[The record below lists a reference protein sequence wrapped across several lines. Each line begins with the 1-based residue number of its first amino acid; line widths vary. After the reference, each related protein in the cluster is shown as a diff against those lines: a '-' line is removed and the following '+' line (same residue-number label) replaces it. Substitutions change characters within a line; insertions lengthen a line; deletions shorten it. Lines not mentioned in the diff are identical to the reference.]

1 MKSGIN
7 RILYLG
13 YYVVKIDGKKLR
25 KFLKYA
31 SAETGKPAF
40 VILIN
45 CIVSSFKYNISLL
58 DYFYFRFYEKSH
70 SERLEWAGSGY
81 MYEYHLIMNPKRSR
95 GILENKIEFLEKYA
109 DFVRHKHCT
118 LKELELNQ
126 ETAID
131 LLGNPSGK
139 IVLKLSTGQVGAEVR
154 VFDSL
159 NFTPESLI
167 IKMKDL
173 GFDLAEEYIVQH
185 PALMDLSPSGLNTVR
200 IFTQLDQ
207 GTVVFLGARLRVS
220 VNSVVDNMGAGNLA
234 APVLMETGV
243 VNGPAVYSDI
253 TRPAVSNHP
262 VTGIAIEGFKIPF
275 WPETLDMVT
284 KAALLHPENKS
295 IGWDIAITS
304 YGPELVEGNHNWCK
318 LLWQLPVKQGLKSM
332 ISKYI

>member
-1 MKSGIN
+1 MRKIVYFAY
-7 RILYLG
+7 YLSQT
-13 YYVVKIDGKKLR
+13 DR
-25 KFLKYA
+25 AKFLGFLYFAAK
-31 SAETGKPAF
+31 ERDRNQLL
-40 VILIN
+40 LIFD
-45 CIVSSFKYNISLL
+45 IIYSSFKYNISLL

-304 YGPELVEGNHNWCK
+304 SGPELVEGNHNWCK

>member
-1 MKSGIN
+1 MKKL
-7 RILYLG
+7 LYFG
-13 YYVVKIDGKKLR
+13 YYLKQTEREKFFRFLQFAKEDSRRCKL
-25 KFLKYA
+25 
-31 SAETGKPAF
+31 
-40 VILIN
+40 ILIFDML
-45 CIVSSFKYNISLL
+45 VSTFKYNVSFL
-58 DYFYFRFYEKSH
+58 DYFYFRFYKKSPQ
-70 SERLEWAGSGY
+70 ERLLWAGSGY
-81 MYEYHLIMNPKRSR
+81 MYEYHLVMNPRGSRS
-95 GILENKIEFLEKYA
+95 ILENKIEFLQNYDE
-109 DFVRHKHCT
+109 FVHRNFASINT
-118 LKELELNQ
+118 LKKEPAKALEL
-126 ETAID
+126 
-131 LLGNPSGK
+131 LKNPSGK
-139 IVLKLSTGQVGAEVR
+139 VVLKLSTGQVGAEVK

-159 NFTPESLI
+159 QFTPESLI
-167 IKMKDL
+167 MKMKNL

-253 TRPAVSNHP
+253 NRPAVSNHP
-262 VTGIAIEGFKIPF
+262 VTGIAIVGFKVPF
-275 WPETLDMVT
+275 WPETLEMVR

-304 YGPELVEGNHNWCK
+304 HGPELIEGNHNWCK
-318 LLWQLPVKQGLKSM
+318 LLWQLPVNQGLKAT

>member
-1 MKSGIN
+1 MR
-7 RILYLG
+7 RIVYFAYYLSQT
-13 YYVVKIDGKKLR
+13 DR
-25 KFLKYA
+25 AKFLGFLYFAAK
-31 SAETGKPAF
+31 ERDRNQLL
-40 VILIN
+40 LIFD
-45 CIVSSFKYNISLL
+45 IIYSSFKYNISLL

-70 SERLEWAGSGY
+70 SERLKWAGSGY

-126 ETAID
+126 QTAID